1 MKSVWYIYI
10 FTFLYFS
17 ARVSDYMWLFALRRV
32 KSCPLQHTNTHSR
45 TRRRTL
51 FTERHANWTIGARCK
66 RAACWFDSSAQTGS
80 ELWTAEETLI
90 WMETSCLCLLVQLPA
105 TLTKTASV
113 CTRYRMTNC
122 GNARHPHV
130 CDLCYCWRKG
140 TKPLF
145 FFLNTSVY
153 PERGWFN
160 RTLIHIHTFP
170 HIPHIFHTAG
180 LFWWQLHCTNWKGSK
195 PRDCVLSQLEIS
207 PFW

>member
-1 MKSVWYIYI
+1 
-10 FTFLYFS
+10 
-17 ARVSDYMWLFALRRV
+17 MWLFALRRV

-195 PRDCVLSQLEIS
+195 PRDCVLSQSEIS